1 MCQFWIKLSQIDF
14 ELDYK
19 YKKKN
24 RRVAKKVSA
33 GIVLGTVGV
42 LSLKLVKLKVVAAAT
57 ATTPRTARVPLE
69 RFDIALPG
77 NDCHVLSTTPAT
89 PSAATSESEGRP
101 TISSTTTTSVTPEQT
116 TLRTTTKVTQLENLI
131 FSLPTKTP
139 VALSTTTH
147 QPLSEYFNEK
157 LIISKEK

>member
-1 MCQFWIKLSQIDF
+1 MKFSQIYF

-77 NDCHVLSTTPAT
+77 VVDCHVLSTTPAT